1 MNLLITWPRNSSSD
15 TDMEKDEEEE
25 EEEEN
30 SQYAPDTK
38 KYGDAHFKESQEVQ
52 FFAKVPGI

>member
-25 EEEEN
+25 EN
-30 SQYAPDTK
+30 SHHAPDTK

-52 FFAKVPGI
+52 FFAKVLEI